1 MNNVPAK
8 SVSPEA
14 EQLQVAAQEIARLRA
29 DLQAI
34 LTAHLQFGQVEKGS
48 SGLGHSATNLV
59 KKATRRSLR
68 WYTGN
73 QHQLQGAVYRLL
85 HDLAGILDAH
95 EAALRDLGV
104 GVQDL
109 RVRLRALEYNMHH
122 MRMSGRVYEAVKSA
136 DASDPVLGQP
146 AWDVNLPTTVTAS
159 DLFYCFRL
167 LLNRIP
173 DQQEW
178 VAHYSRIGEDLTK
191 VVASILNSHEFMQKH
206 QRDSSEG
213 EATRVELPDF
223 TMYVSPDDNYIG
235 GSIIREHVYEPFL
248 TRLFEQL
255 LRPGMQVLDVGANMG
270 YFSLLAASLVKE
282 GGRVY
287 SWEPSPANVKML
299 LASQLA
305 NGFQNIEIVQ
315 AAAGRRS
322 GLLNYFP
329 NFSNGMVTEIGQVPP
344 EQAFAAETVMAL
356 RIDDVLSRDVKI
368 DFVKIDVEGFEY
380 EALNG
385 ALEMLRRCR
394 PMIVSEFCPKSLLS
408 SSGISGEEYLK
419 FMVDLGYDM
428 QVVDEKKL
436 IPGNMQEVLALH
448 KKSGIDHIDILF
460 RPR

>member
-1 MNNVPAK
+1 MDKTIPQTN
-8 SVSPEA
+8 SPEA
-14 EQLQVAAQEIARLRA
+14 EQLQVAAQEISRLRA
-29 DLQAI
+29 DLNTI
-34 LTAHLQFGQVEKGS
+34 LEAHLQFGQVEKGS
-48 SGLGHSATNLV
+48 NGLGHSAKNLV

-73 QHQLQGAVYRLL
+73 QHQLQGALYRLL
-85 HDLAGILDAH
+85 HDLAGVLEAH

-122 MRMSGRVYEAVKSA
+122 MRMSGRVYEAVKAA

-146 AWDVNLPTTVTAS
+146 AWDVNLPKTVTAS

-191 VVASILNSHEFMQKH
+191 VVASILNSHEFMQRH
-206 QRDSSEG
+206 LLDRSAG
-213 EATRVELPDF
+213 AATLVEMPAF
-223 TMYVSPDDNYIG
+223 KMYVSPDDNYIG
-235 GSIIREHVYEPFL
+235 GSIIREHEYEPFL
-248 TRLFEQL
+248 TQLFGHL
-255 LRPGMQVLDVGANMG
+255 LPPGMQVLDVGANMG
-270 YFSLLAASLVKE
+270 YFSLLAASLVGE
-282 GGRVY
+282 SGRVY
-287 SWEPSPANVKML
+287 SWEPSPSNVKML

-305 NGFQNIEIVQ
+305 NGFRNIEIVQ
-315 AAAGRRS
+315 AAAGSRS

-329 NFSNGMVTEIGQVPP
+329 NFSNGMVTEIGQVQP

-356 RIDDVLSRDVKI
+356 RIDDVLPRDAKI

-385 ALEMLRRCR
+385 ALETLRRCR
-394 PMIVSEFCPKSLLS
+394 PLIVSEFCPKSLLS
-408 SSGISGEEYLK
+408 SSGISGEDFLR
-419 FMVDLGYDM
+419 FVVQLGYDM

-436 IPGNMQEVLALH
+436 VPGDIPEVLAMH
-448 KKSGIDHIDILF
+448 DKSGIDHIDILF

>member
-1 MNNVPAK
+1 MNTTSTQIN
-8 SVSPEA
+8 SPEA
-14 EQLQVAAQEIARLRA
+14 EQLQVAAQEIARLRN

-34 LTAHLQFGQVEKGS
+34 LTAHKQFGQVEKNS
-48 SGLGHSATNLV
+48 SGLGHGAKNLV

-85 HDLAGILDAH
+85 HDLAGILEAH

-104 GVQDL
+104 SVQDL
-109 RVRLRALEYNMHH
+109 RVRLPALEYIMHH
-122 MRMSGRVYEAVKSA
+122 MRMSGRIYEAVKA
-136 DASDPVLGQP
+136 AETSDPVLTQP
-146 AWDVNLPTTVTAS
+146 AWDVSLPNTVTAS

-178 VAHYSRIGEDLTK
+178 VAHYSRVGEDLTK
-191 VVASILNSHEFMQKH
+191 VVTSILNSHEFT
-206 QRDSSEG
+206 QRHLLDRSEG
-213 EATRVELPDF
+213 AATLVELPAF
-223 TMYVSPDDNYIG
+223 KMYVSPDDSYIG
-235 GSIIREHVYEPFL
+235 GSIIRQREYEPFL

-270 YFSLLAASLVKE
+270 YFSLLSASLVGE
-282 GGRVY
+282 SGRVY
-287 SWEPSPANVKML
+287 SWEPSPSNVKML

-305 NGFQNIEIVQ
+305 NGFKNVEIVQ

-329 NFSNGMVTEIGQVPP
+329 NFSNGMVSEIGQVRP

-356 RIDDVLSRDVKI
+356 RIDDVLPRDAKI

-385 ALEMLRRCR
+385 AMEMLRRCR

-408 SSGISGEEYLK
+408 ASGINGEEYLR
-419 FMVDLGYDM
+419 FLVDLGYDM

-436 IPGNMQEVLALH
+436 IPGNIPEVLALH

>member
-1 MNNVPAK
+1 MNNA
-8 SVSPEA
+8 SSQITSPEA

-29 DLQAI
+29 DLNAI
-34 LTAHLQFGQVEKGS
+34 LAPHLQFGQVEKGA
-48 SGLGHSATNLV
+48 SGLAHGARNLL

-85 HDLAGILDAH
+85 HDLAGVLEAH

-122 MRMSGRVYEAVKSA
+122 MRMSGRVYEAVKAA
-136 DASDPVLGQP
+136 DAGDPILAQP
-146 AWDVNLPTTVTAS
+146 AWDVNLPKTVTAS

-178 VAHYSRIGEDLTK
+178 VAHYSRIGEDLDK
-191 VVASILNSHEFMQKH
+191 VVASILNSHEFMQRH
-206 QRDSSEG
+206 LLDRSA
-213 EATRVELPDF
+213 EAATLVEMPAF
-223 TMYVSPDDNYIG
+223 KMYVSPDDNYIG
-235 GSIIREHVYEPFL
+235 GSIIREHEYEPFL
-248 TRLFEQL
+248 TRLFGEL

-270 YFSLLAASLVKE
+270 YFSLLAASLVGE
-282 GGRVY
+282 SGRVY
-287 SWEPSPANVKML
+287 SWEPSPSNVKML
-299 LASQLA
+299 LASHLA
-305 NGFQNIEIVQ
+305 NGFKNIEIVQ

-329 NFSNGMVTEIGQVPP
+329 NFSNGMVNEIGQVPP

-356 RIDDVLSRDVKI
+356 RIDDVLPRDAKI

-385 ALEMLRRCR
+385 ALETLRRCR
-394 PMIVSEFCPKSLLS
+394 PTIVSEFCPKSLLS
-408 SSGISGEEYLK
+408 SSGISGEEFLR
-419 FMVDLGYDM
+419 FVVQLGYDM
-428 QVVDEKKL
+428 QVVDDKKL
-436 IPGNMQEVLALH
+436 IPGDIPEVLAMH

>member
-1 MNNVPAK
+1 MNNISPQT
-8 SVSPEA
+8 VSPEA

-29 DLQAI
+29 ELKTI
-34 LTAHLQFGQVEKGS
+34 LAAHLQFGQVEKEPG
-48 SGLGHSATNLV
+48 GLGRSAKNLV

-85 HDLAGILDAH
+85 HELAGILEAH

-136 DASDPVLGQP
+136 DPSDPVLAQP
-146 AWDVNLPTTVTAS
+146 AWDVNLPKTVTAS

-178 VAHYSRIGEDLTK
+178 VAHYSRIGEDLTN
-191 VVASILNSHEFMQKH
+191 VVTSMLNSHEFT
-206 QRDSSEG
+206 QRHLLDRSEG
-213 EATRVELPDF
+213 AATLVELPAF
-223 TMYVSPDDNYIG
+223 KMYVSPDDNYIG
-235 GSIIREHVYEPFL
+235 GSILRDHVYEPFV

-255 LRPGMQVLDVGANMG
+255 LRSGMHVLDVGANMG
-270 YFSLLAASLVKE
+270 YFSLLAASLVGE
-282 GGRVY
+282 RGRVY
-287 SWEPSPANVKML
+287 SWEPSPNNVKML
-299 LASQLA
+299 LASLLA
-305 NGFQNIEIVQ
+305 NRFSNIEIVQ

-329 NFSNGMVTEIGQVPP
+329 NFSNGMVTTIEQVPP

-356 RIDDVLSRDVKI
+356 RIDDVVPREAKI

-385 ALEMLRRCR
+385 ALETLRRCR
-394 PMIVSEFCPKSLLS
+394 PLIVSEFCPKSLQS
-408 SSGISGEEYLK
+408 SSGISGEEYLQ
-419 FMVDLGYDM
+419 FVVQLGYDM
-428 QVVDEKKL
+428 HVVGENKL
-436 IPGNMQEVLALH
+436 MPGDIPEVLEMH

-460 RPR
+460 QPR